1 MTMRENNAT
10 PQHPVRQPNPLLR
23 LLCILL
29 VIILI
34 LMGITGMVTYR
45 KTASKYQQEID
56 RLEEELALAQ
66 APTVVYEEE
75 EELVDLKLLN
85 SEIQG
90 IGELATVEYLYTDV
104 AHYTSSELF
113 GMDMPFEV
121 KSFIIRWDGVIKAG
135 VDITKV
141 TVRLDALKKEI
152 IVSLPPASILS
163 HETDSDSYETL
174 DENNNTFN
182 PISIDDMRMVDAEG
196 RAAIEA
202 RAVGNGLLED
212 AMENAKSVIRQ
223 LITANP
229 TAKDSYSV
237 VFEVIEE

>member
-1 MTMRENNAT
+1 MRENK
-10 PQHPVRQPNPLLR
+10 PVRQRNPLLR
-23 LLCILL
+23 FCIILL
-29 VIILI
+29 IVILI
-34 LMGITGMVTYR
+34 LMGVTAFLTYR
-45 KTASKYQQEID
+45 GTADKYQAEID
-56 RLEEELALAQ
+56 RLTEELALAQ
-66 APTVVYEEE
+66 EPTVVYEEE
-75 EELVDLKLLN
+75 EELVDLKLLH

-113 GMDMPFEV
+113 GMSMPFEV

-141 TVRLDALKKEI
+141 SVRLDTLKKEI
-152 IVSLPPASILS
+152 IVSLPPAVILS
-163 HETDSDSYETL
+163 HEADPDSYETL

-196 RAAIEA
+196 QAAIEQ
-202 RAVGNGLLED
+202 RAVENGLLEN
-212 AMENAKSVIRQ
+212 AAENAKSVIRQ

-229 TAKDSYSV
+229 TAKDNYTV
-237 VFEVIEE
+237 VFEITEE